1 MPRAIWSGT
10 VTFGLVSIPVG
21 LYSATIDHTV
31 HFHQL
36 QRGTAD
42 RIRNRQVN
50 ERTGE
55 EVERADIVKG
65 YELDD
70 GQYVVVEPEEL
81 AQIAPGR
88 SRTLEISL
96 FVSLDEIDPVYFDR
110 TYWIAPASSH
120 YDRVYRLL
128 WQAMS
133 ETERAGIAT
142 FVMHG
147 KEYLTAVRA
156 GESGLLLETMFFA
169 DEVRDPRDLKV
180 FPRKGKARGKEL
192 DMATGLIE
200 SMSGPWNPRDFRD
213 TYTAKVRKLVRAKK
227 KGKAV
232 VAEAEPPEPTGV
244 VDLMDALRRSVEN
257 ARGGKGRKAKRRPDL
272 SGLRKAELVAMARE
286 LNVKGR
292 SKLSRDEL
300 EKAVR
305 RAS

>member
-21 LYSATIDHTV
+21 LYSATSDHTV

-36 QRGTAD
+36 ERGTAD
-42 RIRNRQVN
+42 RIRNRRVN
-50 ERTGE
+50 ERTGD
-55 EVERADIVKG
+55 EVDRSEIVKG

-70 GQYVVVEPEEL
+70 GQHVVVEPEEL
-81 AQIAPGR
+81 AEIAPGR
-88 SRTLEISL
+88 SRTLEIST
-96 FVSLDEIDPVYFDR
+96 FVSLDEIDPMYFDR
-110 TYWIAPASSH
+110 TYWLAPASSD

-128 WQAMS
+128 WQAMA

-156 GESGLLLETMFFA
+156 GEHGLVLETMFFA
-169 DEVRDPRDLKV
+169 DEIRDPGELESL
-180 FPRKGKARGKEL
+180 PRKATVRGKEL
-192 DMATGLIE
+192 SMATSLIE
-200 SMSGPWNPRDFRD
+200 SMSGAWNPKDYRD
-213 TYTAKVRKLVRAKK
+213 TYTAKVKKLVRDKK

-232 VAEAEPPEPTGV
+232 VAESEPPEPTGV
-244 VDLMDALRRSVEN
+244 VDLMEALRRSVEK
-257 ARGGKGRKAKRRPDL
+257 ARKGKGKPDL
-272 SGLRKAELVAMARE
+272 SGLRKTELEAMAKE
-286 LNVKGR
+286 LDIKGR
-292 SKLSRDEL
+292 SKLSRAEL

>member
-21 LYSATIDHTV
+21 LYSATSDHTV

-36 QRGTAD
+36 ERGTAD
-42 RIRNRQVN
+42 RIRNRRVN

-55 EVERADIVKG
+55 EVDRSDIVKG

-81 AQIAPGR
+81 AEIAPGR
-88 SRTLEISL
+88 SRTLEIST

-110 TYWIAPASSH
+110 TYWVAPASSD

-128 WQAMS
+128 WQAMA

-156 GESGLLLETMFFA
+156 GEHGLVLETMFFA
-169 DEVRDPRDLKV
+169 DEIRDPGELESL
-180 FPRKGKARGKEL
+180 PGKATVRGKEL
-192 DMATGLIE
+192 DMATSLIE
-200 SMSGPWNPRDFRD
+200 SMSGPWNPEDFRD
-213 TYTAKVRKLVRAKK
+213 TYTAKVQKLVRDKK
-227 KGKAV
+227 KGKAI

-244 VDLMDALRRSVEN
+244 VDLMEALRRSVEK
-257 ARGGKGRKAKRRPDL
+257 ARKGKTKPDL
-272 SGLRKAELVAMARE
+272 SELRKSELDAMARE
-286 LNVKGR
+286 LDIKGR
-292 SKLSRDEL
+292 SKLSRAEL

-305 RAS
+305 KAS

>member
-21 LYSATIDHTV
+21 LYSATSDHTV

-36 QRGTAD
+36 ERGTAD
-42 RIRNRQVN
+42 RIRNRRVN

-55 EVERADIVKG
+55 EVDRSDIVKG

-81 AQIAPGR
+81 AEIAPGR
-88 SRTLEISL
+88 SRTLEIST
-96 FVSLDEIDPVYFDR
+96 FVSLDEIDPMYFDR
-110 TYWIAPASSH
+110 TYWLAPASSD

-128 WQAMS
+128 WQAMA
-133 ETERAGIAT
+133 ETDRAGVAT

-156 GESGLLLETMFFA
+156 GEHGLLLETMFFA
-169 DEVRDPRDLKV
+169 DEIRDPGELESL
-180 FPRKGKARGKEL
+180 PRKATVRGKEL
-192 DMATGLIE
+192 NMATSLIE
-200 SMSGPWNPRDFRD
+200 SMSGPWNPKDYRD
-213 TYTAKVRKLVRAKK
+213 TYTAKVQKLVRDKK
-227 KGKAV
+227 KGKAI

-244 VDLMDALRRSVEN
+244 VDLMDALRRSVEK
-257 ARGGKGRKAKRRPDL
+257 ARKGKAKPDL
-272 SGLRKAELVAMARE
+272 SGLRKTELDAMARE
-286 LNVKGR
+286 LDIRGR
-292 SKLSRDEL
+292 SKLSRAEL